1 MREIITLECE
11 VCKRRNYVTTKEKR
25 NNPERL
31 TLKKYCKWDKKH
43 TSHKETK

>member
-31 TLKKYCKWDKKH
+31 ALKKYCKWDKKH
-43 TSHKETK
+43 TPHKETK

>member
-11 VCKRRNYVTTKEKR
+11 ICKRRNYVTTKEKR
-25 NNPERL
+25 NNPERI

-43 TSHKETK
+43 TPHKETK

>member
-11 VCKRRNYVTTKEKR
+11 VCKRRNYVTTKEKK
-25 NNPERL
+25 NNPERI

-43 TSHKETK
+43 TPHKETK